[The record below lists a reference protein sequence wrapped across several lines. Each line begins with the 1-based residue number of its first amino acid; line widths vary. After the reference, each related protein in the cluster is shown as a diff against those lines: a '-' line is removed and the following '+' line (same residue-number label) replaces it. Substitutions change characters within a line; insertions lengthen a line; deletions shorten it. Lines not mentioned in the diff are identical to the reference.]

1 MPREIYTQALAA
13 WIEDLATR
21 RNTSETADRRRLMV
35 LGSISD
41 DIDLIQMIEEDDR
54 VVVAAENLCFGI
66 RHAGHA
72 IDTQGD
78 PVEALARGYLD
89 RSICPRMFGRYRQRL
104 AAVLDVI
111 ARARIDA
118 VVLQNIRFCDLH
130 GSENSLFER
139 DLEARGIPC
148 LKIEREYGPLVE
160 KGRIRMRLD
169 AFLERIA

>member
-1 MPREIYTQALAA
+1 MPRDLYTRLLAD
-13 WIEDLATR
+13 WIETVERHPD
-21 RNTSETADRRRLMV
+21 EHGPGDHKRLMV

-41 DIDLIQMIEEDDR
+41 DIDLVQMIEADER
-54 VVVAAENLCFGI
+54 VVVAAENLCFGV
-66 RHAGHA
+66 RHAGDEIAPH
-72 IDTQGD
+72 GD
-78 PVEALARGYLD
+78 PIEALARGYLD

-104 AAVLDVI
+104 EAVLAII

-169 AFLERIA
+169 AFLERIT

>member
-1 MPREIYTQALAA
+1 MGCTSPSTDRSVAHSPKAITQP
-13 WIEDLATR
+13 IINR
-21 RNTSETADRRRLMV
+21 SVVSIHGSQCSGFSVQSTSTSTDRWVR
-35 LGSISD
+35 
-41 DIDLIQMIEEDDR
+41 
-54 VVVAAENLCFGI
+54 F
-66 RHAGHA
+66 AGRA
-72 IDTQGD
+72 IDTDGD
-78 PVEALARGYLD
+78 PVAALARGYLE
-89 RSICPRMFGRYRQRL
+89 RSICPRMFGQYRQRL
-104 AAVLDVI
+104 AAVLETVTN
-111 ARARIDA
+111 AGIDA